1 MAGWV
6 RDAESKRLVRSEPES
21 EPDLES
27 KPKPKPKLEL
37 KEMAQE
43 KSLSD
48 IFYPLRTTSPS
59 YFNLPDLGPN
69 VTFELR
75 LHDTQMLP
83 KFMGLEDAYS
93 F

>member
-43 KSLSD
+43 KSLR
-48 IFYPLRTTSPS
+48 IFSILSGPLHHHILICLT
-59 YFNLPDLGPN
+59 
-69 VTFELR
+69 
-75 LHDTQMLP
+75 
-83 KFMGLEDAYS
+83 
-93 F
+93 